1 MDVTSD
7 VSEFH
12 WEGPETALL
21 PGEALLSAIRGHHLG
36 DHRLADLAHE
46 FGVMYHRRL
55 TGLDSGCGCRR
66 AELVLA
72 VDVWVGD
79 HLPVPHP
86 SATLHTETLG
96 TVIDRLAYAQ
106 VHAYRLLMT
115 VDVSDPRVH
124 ESWCQLAELVDNYT
138 DLVTAIA
145 QRSRRLPALGGG
157 TR

>member
-1 MDVTSD
+1 MDITPE
-7 VSEFH
+7 VSEPH

-36 DHRLADLAHE
+36 DHRLTELAHE
-46 FGVMYHRRL
+46 LGVMYHRQL
-55 TGLDSGCGCRR
+55 TGLDPRCGCRR
-66 AELVLA
+66 AELVRA
-72 VDVWVGD
+72 VDMWVGD

-86 SATLHTETLG
+86 SATLHTETFG
-96 TVIDRLAYAQ
+96 TVIDRLAHAQ

-124 ESWCQLAELVDNYT
+124 AAWCRLAELVDGYT

-145 QRSRRLPALGGG
+145 QRSRRLPALGDG